1 MTAIAQRVR
10 RVLVIDDN
18 PEIHNDIKKILQ
30 PTTAPDDFDDLL
42 SDITGKPASK
52 AYHAMIQVDSAFQG
66 DEGIRMVR
74 QARRE
79 EQPYALAFVDM
90 RIPPGLDGLQTIKKL
105 QMEDD
110 RLQYVIITAHS
121 DYSWQDISNA
131 LTSKDSLLVIKKPF
145 ESIEIRQSA
154 SALIQKWH
162 IAMERENILAALAVQ
177 RDLLEDKVKER
188 TAELDRKNILL
199 QKEVEERK
207 KAEEQIRQHRDLLEE
222 EVARRSARIV
232 EQNNFLHTVIDS
244 LPHPFMVVNIADY
257 TVAIA
262 NKATREGRSGVPAGE
277 KCYQY
282 LHGLDQPCHK
292 SGLPCPLQDVLR
304 QDEPALLEHN
314 ILDRQGNERILEV
327 HTHPVAARQGEDEIQ
342 QTIEYCIDITRRKKL
357 EASFLKN
364 SKMALVATLA
374 GGIAH
379 DFNNLLMAIVGNIE
393 LAAMNMSP
401 GHSAVGFLDY
411 ATEASA
417 QAKDLTHKFLLFSN
431 FDPPA
436 RQAVPLGDLVATS
449 CLAVLDGA
457 NVVPEFHFSPDLWMG
472 YIDPGQLD
480 LALRELFLNAQ
491 EALGTE
497 GGAITLTVENIIRSG
512 QAHPERNK
520 GKFIRITLQDQG
532 VGMDSKDLVNVFD
545 PYFSSKVRGNGKG
558 MGLGLTI
565 ASSIIHQHQGY
576 IDIESTKGEGTTVYI
591 EIPAVTE
598 E

>member
-1 MTAIAQRVR
+1 MTAIAHRVR

-42 SDITGKPASK
+42 AGITGRPASK
-52 AYHAMIQVDSAFQG
+52 MHHATIQVDSAFQG

-90 RIPPGLDGLQTIKKL
+90 RIPPGLDGLQAIKKM

-110 RLQYVIITAHS
+110 RLQYIIITAYS
-121 DYSWQDISNA
+121 DYSWQDISES
-131 LTSKDSLLVIKKPF
+131 LVSKDNLLVIKKPF

-162 IAMERENILAALAVQ
+162 IAMEREHMLAALAMQ
-177 RDLLEDKVKER
+177 RDMLEDKVKER
-188 TAELDRKNILL
+188 TAELDQKNILL

-207 KAEEQIRQHRDLLEE
+207 KAEEKIRQHRDMLEE
-222 EVARRSARIV
+222 EVARRSARII
-232 EQNNFLHTVIDS
+232 EQNNFLHTVINS

-262 NKATREGRSGVPAGE
+262 NKATWEGGSGIPVGK

-282 LHGLDQPCHK
+282 LHGLSQPCHEN
-292 SGLPCPLQDVLR
+292 GLPCPLQNVLND
-304 QDEPALLEHN
+304 DEPALLEHR
-314 ILDRQGNERILEV
+314 ILDSRGNERILEV
-327 HTHPVAARQGEDEIQ
+327 HTHPVAARQGDEKT

-364 SKMALVATLA
+364 SKMGLVATLA

-393 LAAMNMSP
+393 LAAMNMP
-401 GHSAVGFLDY
+401 AKHSAVKFLDY
-411 ATEASA
+411 AIEASV
-417 QAKDLTHKFLLFSN
+417 QAKDLTHKFLLFSD

-436 RQAVPLGDLVATS
+436 RQAVPLGNLVAAS
-449 CLAVLDGA
+449 CTAVLVGSDI
-457 NVVPEFHFSPDLWMG
+457 VPEFHFAPDLWMG

-491 EALGTE
+491 EAMGTE
-497 GGAITLTVENIIRSG
+497 GVITLTAENITRFEQNHLEREQG
-512 QAHPERNK
+512 QY
-520 GKFIRITLQDQG
+520 IRITIQDQG
-532 VGMDSKDLVNVFD
+532 GGIERKDLTNVFD

-576 IDIESTKGEGTTVYI
+576 IDIESTKGEGTSIYI

-598 E
+598 